1 MHCRQQQ
8 RFNQI
13 LSSIRQVVERAI
25 CLLKGR
31 WRKRSLLE
39 LLDIEL
45 MVHLI
50 MTECVLHN
58 FCILHDDFDENSFLD
73 NDDSVDDGC
82 VGLDGC
88 APGGSGGVRLE
99 EAKRIQVM
107 NIIC

>member
-1 MHCRQQQ
+1 MAQ

-25 CLLKGR
+25 RLLKGR
-31 WRKRSLLE
+31 WRKLSLLE

-50 MTECVLHN
+50 MTACVLHN
-58 FCILHDDFDENSFLD
+58 FCILHDDFDENYSLH
-73 NDDSVDDGC
+73 NDDSGDDGC

-88 APGGSGGVRLE
+88 APGGPGGPGGVRLV
-99 EAKRIQVM
+99 EANRIQLM
-107 NIIC
+107 NIVC

>member
-1 MHCRQQQ
+1 M
-8 RFNQI
+8 
-13 LSSIRQVVERAI
+13 VERAI

-58 FCILHDDFDENSFLD
+58 FCILHDDFDENYFLD

-88 APGGSGGVRLE
+88 APGGSGGVRLA

>member
-1 MHCRQQQ
+1 MAQ

-25 CLLKGR
+25 RLLKGR
-31 WRKRSLLE
+31 WRKLSLLE

-50 MTECVLHN
+50 MTACVLHN
-58 FCILHDDFDENSFLD
+58 FCILHDDCDENYFLH
-73 NDDSVDDGC
+73 NDDSGDDGC

-88 APGGSGGVRLE
+88 APGGPGG
-99 EAKRIQVM
+99 
-107 NIIC
+107 C

>member
-8 RFNQI
+8 RLNQI
-13 LSSIRQVVERAI
+13 LSSIRQVVERPLR
-25 CLLKGR
+25 LLKGR
-31 WRKRSLLE
+31 WHKLSLLE

-50 MTECVLHN
+50 MTACVLHN
-58 FCILHDDFDENSFLD
+58 FCILHDDFDENYFLD
-73 NDDSVDDGC
+73 NDDSVDAGR

-88 APGGSGGVRLE
+88 APGGPGGVRLA
-99 EAKRIQVM
+99 EAKRIRLM

>member
-1 MHCRQQQ
+1 MAQ

-25 CLLKGR
+25 RLLKGR
-31 WRKRSLLE
+31 WRKLSLLQ

-50 MTECVLHN
+50 MTACVLHN
-58 FCILHDDFDENSFLD
+58 FCILHHDFDENYFLH
-73 NDDSVDDGC
+73 NDDSGVDGC

-88 APGGSGGVRLE
+88 APGGPGGVRLV
-99 EAKRIQVM
+99 EANRIQLM
-107 NIIC
+107 NIVC